1 MESTSGIKTW
11 QWVVTVIVII
21 ILVILGYKMFS
32 GPSTPAT
39 ENTENAETTDTT
51 TTNTNPATTN
61 RIMIVDQAPGD
72 KVYISSVQLANGGFV
87 VIHKNDAGKLGA
99 VIGSKY
105 FEKGI
110 YPGQITLS
118 TPTTEGGIYYAVL
131 YTDDGDK
138 KFDIKKDAPLKDSAG
153 NVIMKPFK
161 VTSEP
166 SDLKG

>member
-1 MESTSGIKTW
+1 MESTSGVKTW

-21 ILVILGYKMFS
+21 VLVILGYKMFS
-32 GPSTPAT
+32 GSSSTPAET
-39 ENTENAETTDTT
+39 PENTEVPNETAS
-51 TTNTNPATTN
+51 NTNPATSN
-61 RIMIVDQAPGD
+61 RVMVVDQAPGD
-72 KVYISSVQLANGGFV
+72 RVYVSSVQLANGGFV
-87 VIHKNDAGKLGA
+87 VIQKNDAGKLGA

-110 YPGQITLS
+110 YPGQVTLT

-138 KFDIKKDAPLKDSAG
+138 KFDITKDMPLKDSAG
-153 NVIMKPFK
+153 NVIMKPFR